1 MIEQHP
7 FADLLPRQAITLRGR
22 AMRLTA
28 NLHRAEDLVQ
38 STLLKAWASRDSY
51 RPESNL
57 RAWLFTIM
65 RNTFF
70 SDLRKN
76 RLEIADVDGIW
87 AAALSEEPAQ
97 DHVIALKEVISAL
110 LLLPPAQS
118 RPLILMGVLGFSQLE
133 VAEVCGCTVGTV
145 KSRVSRGRIALGA
158 ALLRAPANPEGALP
172 LMPQA
177 TAGAISAYEVAQKA
191 MQYEPGFQE

>member
-7 FADLLPRQAITLRGR
+7 FSDLLPRQAVTLRGR
-22 AMRLTA
+22 AMKLTA

-38 STLLKAWASRDSY
+38 TTMLKAWANRDSY

-70 SDLRKN
+70 SDLRN
-76 RLEIADVDGIW
+76 TRREIADVDGIL

-97 DHVIALKEVISAL
+97 DHVIALKEVLSAM

-118 RPLILMGVLGFSQLE
+118 QPLILMGVLGFSQLE
-133 VAEVCGCTVGTV
+133 VAEACGCTVGTV
-145 KSRVSRGRIALGA
+145 KSRVSRARTALGA
-158 ALLRAPANPEGALP
+158 ALLRGPSNPDGALP
-172 LMPQA
+172 LLPQA
-177 TAGAISAYEVAQKA
+177 AAGATSANEVAHNAKQS
-191 MQYEPGFQE
+191 ESRFQE